1 MTLFFF
7 FFILNLGDIMNK
19 FYIIEKDNEA
29 EIDEL
34 LVRIFDKILEE
45 A

>member
-7 FFILNLGDIMNK
+7 NVILNLGDIMNK
-19 FYIIEKDNEA
+19 FYIIENDNEA

-34 LVRIFDKILEE
+34 LVRVFDKILEE

>member
-1 MTLFFF
+1 
-7 FFILNLGDIMNK
+7 MNK

>member
-1 MTLFFF
+1 
-7 FFILNLGDIMNK
+7 MNK

-34 LVRIFDKILEE
+34 LVRVFDKVLEE

>member
-1 MTLFFF
+1 
-7 FFILNLGDIMNK
+7 MNK
-19 FYIIEKDNEA
+19 FYIIENDNEA

-34 LVRIFDKILEE
+34 LVRVFDKILEE

>member
-1 MTLFFF
+1 
-7 FFILNLGDIMNK
+7 MNK
-19 FYIIEKDNEA
+19 FYIIENDNEA

-34 LVRIFDKILEE
+34 LVRVLDKILEE

>member
-1 MTLFFF
+1 
-7 FFILNLGDIMNK
+7 MNK
-19 FYIIEKDNEA
+19 FYIIDNDNEA

-34 LVRIFDKILEE
+34 LVRVFDKILEE

>member
-1 MTLFFF
+1 
-7 FFILNLGDIMNK
+7 MNK

-34 LVRIFDKILEE
+34 LVRVFDKILEE